1 LQWLGKF
8 VDRNPGAME
17 VLHAQ
22 HKAIRPHENSGKNPV
37 SGSLKL
43 FQHSGARF
51 RRSGRPTS
59 AARYPVLM
67 LFRGF
72 SRRVGAENANK
83 TNLLRQKSRSSLFA
97 RAEKRR
103 PGASMADG
111 NQ

>member
-1 LQWLGKF
+1 
-8 VDRNPGAME
+8 ME
-17 VLHAQ
+17 VLHALF
-22 HKAIRPHENSGKNPV
+22 KAIRPTGNIGNNLGFSI
-37 SGSLKL
+37 LKL

-51 RRSGRPTS
+51 RRSGHSTS

-103 PGASMADG
+103 PGPSVTG
-111 NQ
+111 GYQ

>member
-1 LQWLGKF
+1 
-8 VDRNPGAME
+8 ME
-17 VLHAQ
+17 VLHTRF
-22 HKAIRPHENSGKNPV
+22 KAIRPTESIGKIH
-37 SGSLKL
+37 GFGILKL

-72 SRRVGAENANK
+72 SRRSGAENANK

-97 RAEKRR
+97 GSEKRR
-103 PGASMADG
+103 PGPSITG
-111 NQ
+111 GYQ